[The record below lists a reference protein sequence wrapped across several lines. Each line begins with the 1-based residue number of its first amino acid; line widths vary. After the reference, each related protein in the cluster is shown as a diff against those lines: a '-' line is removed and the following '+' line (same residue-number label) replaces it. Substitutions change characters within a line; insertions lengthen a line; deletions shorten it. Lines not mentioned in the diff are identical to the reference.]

1 MHSALVA
8 ILATL
13 GTAIGISGMLPQVIR
28 TWRTRSADDF
38 SAMSLVAGLV
48 GGTIW
53 LSYGILIDAQAV
65 ICANALGLMQGSFL
79 LVVKLQGSRRIST
92 TRIS

>member
-13 GTAIGISGMLPQVIR
+13 GTAIGISGMLPQVVR

-38 SAMSLVAGLV
+38 SAISLVAGLA
-48 GGTIW
+48 GGAIW
-53 LSYGILIDAQAV
+53 LAYGILIDAQAV
-65 ICANALGLMQGSFL
+65 IYANALAIMQGSFL

-92 TRIS
+92 PRMS